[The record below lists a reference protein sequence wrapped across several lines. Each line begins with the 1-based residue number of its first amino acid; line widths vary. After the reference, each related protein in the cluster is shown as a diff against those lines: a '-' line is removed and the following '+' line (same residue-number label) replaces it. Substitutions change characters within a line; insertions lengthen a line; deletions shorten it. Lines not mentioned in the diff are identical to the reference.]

1 MVEEIKWH
9 ESTRTSVVLSSN
21 AVQATCVQTKFC
33 VSLSFC
39 LLYQTST
46 HFNSIGI
53 LWWEMNIQTRIAI
66 MLGGWICLNNELC
79 MVGRLA
85 CAISGWS
92 YCFGALTS
100 MKKFSFEGEW
110 KSSCWVY
117 SPWLFTGQLVAS
129 HIMNTTLITGPCSC
143 PVHPSAVIL
152 WLVVYNT
159 NLNVLFFL
167 SEVGGYLTV

>member
-1 MVEEIKWH
+1 MAWVNPHLW
-9 ESTRTSVVLSSN
+9 SWVLMLFRPP
-21 AVQATCVQTKFC
+21 VYKCKFC

-46 HFNSIGI
+46 RFNSIGI
-53 LWWEMNIQTRIAI
+53 LWWEMNSQTRIAI

-79 MVGRLA
+79 MVGRLTS
-85 CAISGWS
+85 AISGWS
-92 YCFGALTS
+92 YCFGALTCV
-100 MKKFSFEGEW
+100 KKFRFEREP

-117 SPWLFTGQLVAS
+117 GDDFSLAS
-129 HIMNTTLITGPCSC
+129 LLLPILWILRLITGPCSC

-159 NLNVLFFL
+159 SLNVLFFSSFGKWREL
-167 SEVGGYLTV
+167 